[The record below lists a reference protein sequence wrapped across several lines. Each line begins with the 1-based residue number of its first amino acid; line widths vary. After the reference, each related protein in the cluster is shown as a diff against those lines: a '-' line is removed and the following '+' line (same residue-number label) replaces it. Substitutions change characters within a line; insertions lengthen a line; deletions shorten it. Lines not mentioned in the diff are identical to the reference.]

1 MKPTGDT
8 KMSENTAKQRLIT
21 SLENCIEER
30 SKSGGVIDQGNVMFA
45 YDVLEEIKALN
56 LMQCQKLE
64 NLIIKTNVESQG
76 AALKYGWGYESIHPM
91 DFGGFIEDIL

>member
-1 MKPTGDT
+1 
-8 KMSENTAKQRLIT
+8 MSENTAKQRLIT
-21 SLENCIEER
+21 SLETYIEEK
-30 SKSGGVIDQGNVMFA
+30 SKSAGVLDQGSVMFA
-45 YDVLEEIKALN
+45 LDVLDDINALN

-76 AALKYGWGYESIHPM
+76 AALKYGWGYEPIHPM